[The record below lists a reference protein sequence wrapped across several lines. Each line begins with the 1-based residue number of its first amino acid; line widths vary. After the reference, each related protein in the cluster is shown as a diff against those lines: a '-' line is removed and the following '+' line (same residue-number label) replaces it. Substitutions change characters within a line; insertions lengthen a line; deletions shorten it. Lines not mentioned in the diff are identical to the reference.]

1 MWNSKQL
8 SYALEKFLKLCFS
21 AVEVKLEGEGQ
32 REDVPTEE
40 IPEEEAEEMDSGFHI
55 GEKQTFDYNH
65 QSRPIHDSVEERG
78 EEGGEIG
85 GFRKREV
92 FDYNHQHPSWSMG
105 PPPPLPPPPQ
115 IGPPPPFPP
124 DPHWG
129 PPPPDLPP
137 PIPYFDLPAGLMVA
151 IVPVSCP
158 SPQHPLPFQLPQISV
173 SLHSFMNIATGR

>member
-1 MWNSKQL
+1 M
-8 SYALEKFLKLCFS
+8 
-21 AVEVKLEGEGQ
+21 EVKLEDEGQ
-32 REDVPTEE
+32 GDDVPPEE
-40 IPEEEAEEMDSGFHI
+40 IPEEEAEDRDSGFHI
-55 GEKQTFDYNH
+55 GQKQTFDYNH
-65 QSRPIHDSVEERG
+65 QSRPIHDVDPVEERG
-78 EEGGEIG
+78 EEGEMG

-158 SPQHPLPFQLPQISV
+158 SPQHPLPFQVLQISV
-173 SLHSFMNIATGR
+173 SLHSFMNMATGR